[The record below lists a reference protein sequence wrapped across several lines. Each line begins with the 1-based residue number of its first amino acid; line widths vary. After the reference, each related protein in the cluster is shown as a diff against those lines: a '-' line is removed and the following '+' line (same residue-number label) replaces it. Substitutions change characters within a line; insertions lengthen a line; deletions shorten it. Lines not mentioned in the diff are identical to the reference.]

1 MVKQY
6 ANAMMQNARNQQ
18 QEIPQP
24 FGTSHEPQ
32 RQGKASTPLNIQT
45 PLSSLLSG
53 PESGRMGLGGKDIG
67 SEHLRRTLLKKI
79 HEIRE
84 YSGQIKDDA
93 AREYLR
99 DCERFFD
106 EVANLALT
114 PVDDRTRVLTARGAL
129 TDKARRKWL
138 AYDQRVQAGDAVP
151 IETWQKYQ
159 DWINHEFSE
168 HLGSEKRWDKFFE
181 TKQGPHQTFADY
193 AANLR
198 QAAVETESNLP
209 EAVVIQRLRK
219 GAKVELQK
227 EWAKDSSQPTTL
239 DAVVNRF
246 IQYERGA
253 MIARHVER

>member
-1 MVKQY
+1 MRDAIRNAETPEPLIWMVKQY

-32 RQGKASTPLNIQT
+32 RQGKASTPLNVQT

-168 HLGSEKRWDKFFE
+168 HLGSEKR
-181 TKQGPHQTFADY
+181 
-193 AANLR
+193 
-198 QAAVETESNLP
+198 
-209 EAVVIQRLRK
+209 
-219 GAKVELQK
+219 
-227 EWAKDSSQPTTL
+227 
-239 DAVVNRF
+239 
-246 IQYERGA
+246 
-253 MIARHVER
+253 